1 MTQSKIDGC
10 YALEDNKAALDCLKR
25 VVQEPSP
32 CQARLVL
39 FTQTNCPGC
48 KSELKRHQQDV
59 TEGVIQEIN
68 IDSPEGLAIAKK
80 NNIDFVPALV
90 VLDCHDNIIEPS
102 V

>member
-1 MTQSKIDGC
+1 MIQNRVDEC
-10 YALEDNKAALDCLKR
+10 YALKDNKSALDCLKR
-25 VVQEPSP
+25 VVQEPSA
-32 CQARLVL
+32 CQSRLVL

-48 KSELKRHQQDV
+48 KSELKRHKQDV
-59 TEGVIQEIN
+59 SEGLIEEVN

-90 VLDCHDNIIEPS
+90 VLDCHDNLIEPS